1 MYGVFHLRNVLKFII
16 HRFNKAAITRIV
28 EKDYYQHNFCL

>member
-16 HRFNKAAITRIV
+16 HRFNKATITRIV
-28 EKDYYQHNFCL
+28 EKDYYQHNFYL